1 MEGLII
7 LLALAII
14 ALPVVAIVLNFKT
27 QKIIRRQLFDMQ
39 TDLARIGSALEDL
52 KKAIFSPVITNQPAT
67 APQESPSPSDA
78 TVEIKAQSSAPVFS
92 EKESPPAK
100 VSAAAVKN
108 KITIPSLSS
117 SPAPPKSHITENI
130 ESALAK
136 IWNWLVVGEEYRNHN
151 VSMEFAVA
159 STWLLRVGIVAL
171 VVCVGYFLRWSIDKG
186 LLGPAGRVALSVLAG
201 LAMLVAGVRNVG
213 KKYHLLGQGFL
224 GGGLACLYFAMYA
237 AGPMY
242 ALVPTAAAFGLMC
255 LVTITAGGLA
265 VMTRSQLVAILGIIG
280 GYATPV
286 ILRTNQPN
294 LPMLYIYL
302 LLLSLGVLGIAHRQQ
317 WRLLNYLAFLFSWGI
332 FWGSL
337 GNYRPEDHFVLAMA
351 FLSML
356 FVLQSTTV
364 YFYNLIRKRPST
376 ALEVIHL
383 LLNGLVFASIS
394 YHLIL
399 EARGRPW
406 PAVMC
411 IALAIFYVGHII
423 VFLRNRIND
432 RPLLIALLGLAGFFT
447 ALAIPIITERESM
460 TICWS
465 LLAFFFLWAGQKLQS
480 NVLKTMSSIL
490 YMLVIGRLYFLDI
503 PRNFSHLDWMT
514 RPPTVYWKSF
524 FGRFWTFG
532 ITIMSFFA
540 SAVLY
545 RRKTEGTYPVGS
557 GNDIKSVGQDGAM
570 GYAAFWIG
578 VAAIFT
584 VAYLELA
591 QMLSYLP
598 PFRTPVLTCL
608 LALLGLYLLRYFL
621 VEHKSV
627 YRTVAICIL
636 IVTVVKLLFIDV
648 PGWHYGSITM
658 AGGDLLTGMLVRTL
672 DWGAVLV
679 MFYLFARSV
688 RGGKGSENLYSL
700 FKVAGTALLF
710 LYASFETDAF
720 FHWQVPDFRTGSLSV
735 LWALFAIS
743 FIAIGIR
750 NAGKGWRYAGLI
762 LFVVVVGKVFF
773 SDLSGMATI
782 YRVLAFM
789 LVGLLLI
796 AGAFAYIKASRKFTV
811 KEIKP

>member
-1 MEGLII
+1 MEGLIV

-14 ALPVVAIVLNFKT
+14 ALPVVAIVVNFKT
-27 QKIIRRQLFDMQ
+27 HKIIRQHLFDMR
-39 TDLARIGSALEDL
+39 TDLARIGSSLEDL
-52 KKAIFSPVITNQPAT
+52 KKAVRSPGITDQPAT
-67 APQESPSPSDA
+67 APREPPVPSDA
-78 TVEIKAQSSAPVFS
+78 TVEIKAPSAAPVFS
-92 EKESPPAK
+92 EKESPPAG
-100 VSAAAVKN
+100 VSVTAEKTGTAV
-108 KITIPSLSS
+108 PPLPS
-117 SPAPPKSHITENI
+117 SPAAPKSHTIENI
-130 ESALAK
+130 EGALAK
-136 IWNWLVVGEEYRNHN
+136 IWNWLIVGEEYRNPN

-186 LLGPAGRVALSVLAG
+186 LLGPAGRVTLSILAG
-201 LAMLVAGVRNVG
+201 LIMLAAGVRTVG

-242 ALVPTAAAFGLMC
+242 ALVPTAAAFALMC

-265 VMTRSQLVAILGIIG
+265 VMTRSQLVAILGIVG

-286 ILRTNQPN
+286 MLRTNQPN
-294 LPMLYIYL
+294 LPVLYLYL

-332 FWGSL
+332 FLGSL
-337 GNYRPEDHFVLAMA
+337 DSYRPEEHFTLAIV
-351 FLSML
+351 FLTLL
-356 FVLQSTTV
+356 FVLQSATV

-394 YHLIL
+394 YHLII

-411 IALAIFYVGHII
+411 VALAVFYAAHIT
-423 VFLRNRIND
+423 VFLKNRIND

-447 ALAIPIITERESM
+447 ALAIPILTERESM

-465 LLAFFFLWAGQKLQS
+465 LLAFFFLWAGQKLHS

-490 YMLVIGRLYFLDI
+490 YLLVIGRLYFLDI
-503 PRNFSHLDWMT
+503 PRNFSHLDWMAQ
-514 RPPTVYWKSF
+514 PQAIYWKSF

-532 ITIMSFFA
+532 ISIVSFFA
-540 SAVLY
+540 SALLY
-545 RRKTEGTYPVGS
+545 RRKQEGTYSVGP
-557 GNDIKSVGQDGAM
+557 GIDIKPVGQDGAM
-570 GYAAFWIG
+570 GHAAFWIG
-578 VAAIFT
+578 VVAFFT

-591 QMLSYLP
+591 QMFSYLP

-608 LALLGLYLLRYFL
+608 WALLGLYLLRYFL
-621 VEHKSV
+621 AEHKSV
-627 YRTVAICIL
+627 YRTGAICIL
-636 IVTVVKLLFIDV
+636 IVTVVKLLFIDI
-648 PGWHYGSITM
+648 PGWHYGSIAM
-658 AGGDLLTGMLVRTL
+658 AGGDHLTGMLVRTL

-688 RGGKGSENLYSL
+688 RGSKEPENLYSVL
-700 FKVAGTALLF
+700 KVAGTALLF

-720 FHWQVPDFRTGSLSV
+720 FHWQVPDFRTGSISV

-773 SDLSGMATI
+773 SDLAGMATI
-782 YRVLAFM
+782 YRVWAFM

-796 AGAFAYIKASRKFTV
+796 AGAFAYIKASRNFTAKEV
-811 KEIKP
+811 KQ

>member
-1 MEGLII
+1 MEGLIV

-14 ALPVVAIVLNFKT
+14 ALPVVAIIVNFKT
-27 QKIIRRQLFDMQ
+27 HKSIRQHLFDMRS
-39 TDLARIGSALEDL
+39 DLARISSAIEDL
-52 KKAIFSPVITNQPAT
+52 KKTLRSQGVTDQPAT
-67 APQESPSPSDA
+67 VPLESLAPTDA
-78 TVEIKAQSSAPVFS
+78 TVETNAPSSAPAFS
-92 EKESPPAK
+92 EKEIPPAG
-100 VSAAAVKN
+100 VSAAIIKTGAAVS
-108 KITIPSLSS
+108 PLPS
-117 SPAPPKSHITENI
+117 SPAAPKSHAIENV
-130 ESALAK
+130 EGALAK
-136 IWNWLVVGEEYRNHN
+136 IWNWLIVGEEYRNPN

-201 LAMLVAGVRNVG
+201 LVMLVAGVRNVG

-224 GGGLACLYFAMYA
+224 GGGIACLYFAMYA

-242 ALVPTAAAFGLMC
+242 ALVPTPAAFGLMC
-255 LVTITAGGLA
+255 LVTLTAGGLA
-265 VMTRSQLVAILGIIG
+265 VMTRSQLVAILGIVG
-280 GYATPV
+280 GYVTPV
-286 ILRTNQPN
+286 MLRTNQPN
-294 LPMLYIYL
+294 LPVLYLYL
-302 LLLSLGVLGIAHRQQ
+302 LLLGLGVLGIAHRQQ
-317 WRLLNYLAFLFSWGI
+317 WRPLNYLAFLFSWGI
-332 FWGSL
+332 FLGSL
-337 GNYRPEDHFVLAMA
+337 GNYRPEDHFTLAIV
-351 FLSML
+351 FLSLL
-356 FVLQSTTV
+356 FVLQSVIV
-364 YFYNLIRKRPST
+364 YFYNLVRRRPST

-383 LLNGLVFASIS
+383 LLNGLLFASIS

-399 EARGRPW
+399 EALGRPW

-411 IALAIFYVGHII
+411 VALAAFYAAHIA

-480 NVLKTMSSIL
+480 NVLKAMSSIL
-490 YMLVIGRLYFLDI
+490 YLLVIGRLYFLDI
-503 PRNFSHLDWMT
+503 PRIFSHLDWIT
-514 RPPTVYWKSF
+514 RPSAIYWKSF

-532 ITIMSFFA
+532 ITIVSFFA
-540 SAVLY
+540 SAILY
-545 RRKTEGTYPVGS
+545 RRKPEGTYPAGP
-557 GNDIKSVGQDGAM
+557 GIDIKPVGQDGAM
-570 GYAAFWIG
+570 GHAAFWIG

-584 VAYLELA
+584 VASLELA
-591 QMLSYLP
+591 QMFSYLP

-608 LALLGLYLLRYFL
+608 WALLGLYLLRYFL
-621 VEHKSV
+621 AEHKSV

-648 PGWHYGSITM
+648 PGWHYGSIAM
-658 AGGDLLTGMLVRTL
+658 ASGGQLTGMLVRAL

-679 MFYLFARSV
+679 MVYLFARSV
-688 RGGKGSENLYSL
+688 RGSEGPANLYSI

-710 LYASFETDAF
+710 LYASFETDVF
-720 FHWQVPDFRTGSLSV
+720 FHWQVPDFRTGSISV

-773 SDLSGMATI
+773 SDLAGMETI

-796 AGAFAYIKASRKFTV
+796 AGAFAYIKASKNFTA
-811 KEIKP
+811 KEAKQ